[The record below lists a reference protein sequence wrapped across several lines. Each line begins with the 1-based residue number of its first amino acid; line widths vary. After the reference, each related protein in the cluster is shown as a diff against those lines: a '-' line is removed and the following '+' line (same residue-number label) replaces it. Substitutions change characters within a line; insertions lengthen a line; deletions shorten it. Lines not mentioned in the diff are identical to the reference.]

1 MSDAPRVK
9 AQGAWQLSMLLPIT
23 GRLPQNRCTG
33 SGDTDDLRSK
43 LLEQLEKTGLRES
56 PIMRDK

>member
-9 AQGAWQLSMLLPIT
+9 AQGVWQLSMLLPIT
-23 GRLPQNRCTG
+23 GRAPQNRCMD

-43 LLEQLEKTGLRES
+43 LLEQLEKTGLRENQT
-56 PIMRDK
+56 IRDN